1 MRRIEEAKRRIKKCF
16 ENQETDLSLI
26 GLELTDLEKELPM
39 LRDCEHL
46 KQLVLFGNKISNLS
60 SLTKLTNLVNLD
72 LSGNQIIDISPITH
86 LSKLT
91 DLRLSGNQIIDISP
105 LTNLTK
111 LTDLVLSNNQI
122 NNIKPLRLLTKLKR
136 LILHNNQIEET
147 FVLSFL
153 TNLTEI
159 RLDDNPIRK
168 LPNLSNSTNL
178 LSLTLINT
186 NISDFRPL
194 LQNPSYKRRNRI
206 VTAFNNPIPS
216 ELDRAIYNGYASL
229 KTYYDTLETEGTI
242 QNDQLKVILLGN
254 STAGKTSLLNY
265 WGKKE
270 FKEKQTT
277 THGIYTPMELPL
289 KYEAEEGTFRVN
301 VWDFGGQD
309 YYHATH
315 RLFVTRDSTYIL
327 VCNQNLE
334 NKPEQELTTEYFEED
349 DEIKELQVKVQHYHY
364 RYWLQTLAF
373 LTKSGRID
381 DKQNQQLDKTNHAKL
396 FLVENKCG
404 TYEHNQVMRLNTEL
418 SKTLPFEVINQDFFQ
433 LDIKEAWR
441 YTHLKENDRKARKYA
456 GNYEEFEE
464 KLIEVLQAQ
473 IKGNRYEV
481 HKNYPVIRDILASMA
496 MYKQDT
502 VVPDELNQILIDSK
516 IAPIESYEKLPVWIT
531 YSQYEEIVRKNSL
544 SEEPHF
550 ESLHIYLQ
558 NLCGRIFHFKDIPA
572 LADIVFIDPNWL
584 HQTIYK
590 VLSQEVLNKNGEF
603 TLDEADIVIDGNILE
618 AAKFMEVMMA
628 FDLVFEI
635 PYRLPRRFITPQ
647 YLPNDCPLSPQ
658 QVKKYQENYHELSLI
673 LEFPHYLPPSLISRI
688 ISQKGHFIKDGQE
701 PLWRNGLIYTENG
714 ISIFILCQPTECKI
728 EIYVGKGTQ
737 KWQIEQVL
745 REFMEMLEQK
755 FSDDIE
761 DVLIEL
767 PNVIGKVK
775 WEQLYQAKKDGGNK
789 VENHEFEKNLINVKP
804 FLFLIQEFDK
814 KPINIFICYSHEDDK
829 EMLAFLEPLKKE
841 LKSFEKQHGIR
852 INPFSDLELKSGMLW
867 DEVLQ
872 SNIDKNDILICL
884 LSPTFFSSTYIQEKE
899 YGKMKKIAESKPNVL
914 IAPIYVKSCY
924 IAEDNQIANLQFYKP
939 SATSFNLSKDNKQFS
954 FSNLMHHD
962 NGSYINNYVTGFVES
977 IQGKILGIWEGKH
990 GVNTPNFDN
999 I

>member
-1 MRRIEEAKRRIKKCF
+1 MGHYIYIYAEGNPNHVLEEAA
-16 ENQETDLSLI
+16 
-26 GLELTDLEKELPM
+26 
-39 LRDCEHL
+39 
-46 KQLVLFGNKISNLS
+46 
-60 SLTKLTNLVNLD
+60 
-72 LSGNQIIDISPITH
+72 
-86 LSKLT
+86 
-91 DLRLSGNQIIDISP
+91 
-105 LTNLTK
+105 
-111 LTDLVLSNNQI
+111 
-122 NNIKPLRLLTKLKR
+122 
-136 LILHNNQIEET
+136 
-147 FVLSFL
+147 
-153 TNLTEI
+153 
-159 RLDDNPIRK
+159 
-168 LPNLSNSTNL
+168 
-178 LSLTLINT
+178 
-186 NISDFRPL
+186 
-194 LQNPSYKRRNRI
+194 LQ
-206 VTAFNNPIPS
+206 
-216 ELDRAIYNGYASL
+216 GYASL
-229 KTYYDTLETEGTI
+229 KAYYDSQKKEGTI

-270 FKEKQTT
+270 FAEKQTT

-289 KYEAEEGTFRVN
+289 KYGTDEDTFRVN

-327 VCNQNLE
+327 VCNQILE
-334 NKPEQELTTEYFEED
+334 NKPEQELTTEYFQEG
-349 DEIKELQVKVQHYHY
+349 DEIKELQVKVQHYPY
-364 RYWLQTLAF
+364 RYWLQTLGF

-381 DKQNQQLDKTNHAKL
+381 DKQNQAQDKSKQAKL

-404 TYEHNQVMRLNTEL
+404 TYDHNQVMRLDAAL
-418 SKTLPFEVINQDFFQ
+418 SSTLPFEVINQDFFQ

-441 YTHLKENDRKARKYA
+441 HTRLQENDRKAKKYSA
-456 GNYEEFEE
+456 NYEDFEE

-473 IKGNRYEV
+473 IKDNRYEV

-496 MYKQDT
+496 AYKQDT
-502 VVPDELNQILIDSK
+502 VVPDYLNQILIDSK

-544 SEEPHF
+544 SAEPHF

-590 VLSQEVLNKNGEF
+590 VLSQEVLNNEGKF
-603 TLDEADIVIDGNILE
+603 TIKDADAVIDGNILD

-628 FDLVFEI
+628 FDLVFEV
-635 PYRLPRRFITPQ
+635 PNQDPREFVAPQ
-647 YLPNDCPLSPQ
+647 YLPNDCPLPEPQ
-658 QVKKYQENYHELSLI
+658 LKKNQEIIHELSLI

-688 ISQKGHFIKDGQE
+688 ISQKGHLIKNGAE

-714 ISIFILCQPTECKI
+714 ISIFILCNPKERKI
-728 EIYVGKGTQ
+728 EIYVGKGTEKRQ
-737 KWQIEQVL
+737 KEQVL

-761 DVLIEL
+761 DLLIEL
-767 PNVIGKVK
+767 PKISGKAK
-775 WEQLYQAKKDGGNK
+775 WKHLYRAKKEGGNK
-789 VENHEFEKNLINVKP
+789 VKNHELARNIDLIDAKP
-804 FLFLIQEFDK
+804 FLFLIEEFEK
-814 KPINIFICYSHEDDK
+814 KPINIFVCYSHEDDK

-841 LKSFEKQHGIR
+841 LKSFEKQHGIK
-852 INPFSDLELKSGMLW
+852 INPFSDLELKAGMLW

-872 SNIDKNDILICL
+872 SNIDKCDILICL

-954 FSNLMHHD
+954 FSNLIHHD
-962 NGSYINNYVTGFVES
+962 NGSYIDNYVTGFVER
-977 IQGKILGIWEGKH
+977 IAGWVLNMK
-990 GVNTPNFDN
+990 
-999 I
+999 